1 MEMHSLENI
10 KKIAESYGFRVELS
24 RESYGDQFAAYAFEG
39 DFSKNTIHINYDSS
53 SYGSLGKK
61 EMGTSTGTYRNSDDA
76 QEFIKMLQKA
86 IFIYDFLP
94 SKKSD

>member
-1 MEMHSLENI
+1 MHSLENI

-24 RESYGDQFAAYAFEG
+24 RESYGDRFAAYAFEE